1 MQSASCATTDE
12 ALTDELEAIAVAAAQ
27 RLRAQTRGDHDAE
40 QKLQQ
45 GVANAASRA
54 ITAGLPLAA
63 IANAE
68 CAGEARARDELRP
81 DVLRQITRAARRK
94 RDSEA
99 EYEQAVIRAARLGLP
114 HREIATAA
122 EVTHG
127 TVRAIIDRVEK
138 LSAGVAPSTEAA
150 QTSGPRP
157 ERPQDAQ
164 PPVTPRPP
172 RREAARP

>member
-1 MQSASCATTDE
+1 MQSASRTTTDE
-12 ALTDELEAIAVAAAQ
+12 ALTDELEAIAVAAAE
-27 RLRAQTRGDHDAE
+27 RLRAQTRGDHDVE
-40 QKLQQ
+40 QNLKQ
-45 GVANAASRA
+45 GVANAASGA

-63 IANAE
+63 IADAE
-68 CAGEARARDELRP
+68 RVGEARARDELRP
-81 DVLRQITRAARRK
+81 DVLRQITRAARHK

-122 EVTHG
+122 DVTHG

-138 LSAGVAPSTEAA
+138 PSAGVVPSTEAA

-157 ERPQDAQ
+157 ELPQD
-164 PPVTPRPP
+164 PRPP
-172 RREAARP
+172 ITARPPTREAARP